1 MSKEVSSSEIKKMI
15 KELQDMKNIL
25 EEDKKSKN
33 KKYNN

>member
-1 MSKEVSSSEIKKMI
+1 MSKEVSSREIKRMI

>member
-1 MSKEVSSSEIKKMI
+1 MSKEVSYSEIKRMI

-33 KKYNN
+33 K

>member
-25 EEDKKSKN
+25 EKDKKSKN

>member
-15 KELQDMKNIL
+15 KELQNMKNIL

-33 KKYNN
+33 K

>member
-1 MSKEVSSSEIKKMI
+1 MSKEVSSSEIKRMI